1 MNKKILSFLLEE
13 EESGRIDYDISYRG
27 GHYGLKAEAVVD
39 FLFAGKSEEIKSQFI
54 EWLPNKVG
62 ASCNYLGG
70 GLRGA
75 ITGSDYDR
83 ELPGYAAKL
92 IDKFCAECKNRY
104 NEIENS
110 TGLNEEE
117 YEDGETN
124 WDAIGSNASRLAGIV
139 SAC

>member
-1 MNKKILSFLLEE
+1 MQNIKKFLLECE
-13 EESGRIDYDISYRG
+13 ENGSVDYDISYRG
-27 GHYGLKAEAVVD
+27 GHYGLKAEAVVS

-117 YEDGETN
+117 DEDGETN
-124 WDAIGSNASRLAGIV
+124 WDAIGSNASRLAGVV
-139 SAC
+139 SAY